1 MTNNK
6 KGGART
12 VLPIQYFDPTI
23 EYPPN
28 VTSGNSYTSSNS
40 YTSGNSYTSS
50 NMVLDSQA
58 THQQIEVLNSCGIQ
72 PYNLHVGGS
81 YQTITNPTTNR
92 KVSIHSKLGRKI
104 IKHYLSYLH

>member
-23 EYPPN
+23 EYPTN
-28 VTSGNSYTSSNS
+28 VTSGNSFTN
-40 YTSGNSYTSS
+40 S

-58 THQQIEVLNSCGIQ
+58 THQQVEVLNSCGIQ

-104 IKHYLSYLH
+104 IKHYLSFLH